1 MTRGKWSHA
10 RPSIRAL
17 PVPLAVS
24 VAFGAAWCAADGG
37 LTVARGPAPAAVVVG
52 LALTALLG
60 RFALR
65 GHLARRR
72 RREQWAAELLEYLR
86 AEAVQPGTLLLE
98 VHAVQ
103 WVALTGQRVWAVD
116 ALTGEV
122 SDRWVPRLACP
133 PGSLVLLRQAAAG
146 PSEVHACMTPSA
158 LKAAIR
164 QRDSEIDKR
173 TSPGHLVVAAA
184 EALLRRGQ

>member
-1 MTRGKWSHA
+1 MTRGKWRHA

-17 PVPLAVS
+17 EGPLAVS
-24 VAFGAAWCAADGG
+24 VALGAVWWAAEGG
-37 LTVARGPAPAAVVVG
+37 LTVARGPAPAGVVG

-60 RFALR
+60 WFAIR

-98 VHAVQ
+98 VNAVQ

-133 PGSLVLLRQAAAG
+133 PGSLVLLRQAAGG
-146 PSEVHACMTPSA
+146 PSEVRACMTPAA